1 MGTCVGGGVDMPVG
15 TWHSARESGR
25 SGSYGVVCTVPSA
38 GSSILDAGSMK
49 DTAFVPDRNE
59 LA

>member
-1 MGTCVGGGVDMPVG
+1 MPVG